1 MKFSEFMGNLFN
13 QVAPVPKRMPLKTG
27 RPWNVGQDGR
37 VYRHPGVVVSPHYRQ
52 HVSGK
57 TGKPCFQ
64 AVKGGKRPPV
74 PTMVHR
80 AVPLSVF
87 KAKKNAIA
95 RKAMGRYVW

>member
-37 VYRHPGVVVSPHYRQ
+37 VYRHPGVVVARNIRQ
-52 HVSGK
+52 HVTK
-57 TGKPCFQ
+57 EGKPCFQ
-64 AVKGGKRPPV
+64 AVKGGKRPPIA
-74 PTMVHR
+74 TMVHR
-80 AVPLSVF
+80 AVPVEVF
-87 KAKKNAIA
+87 NARKSAIK